1 MYEIVKVIRWYEGRC
16 RVTREKS
23 LTRKATKADVEKI
36 INKTPERYEGE
47 RAEFWDDMEQMG
59 CADYNG
65 YMIFERN

>member
-1 MYEIVKVIRWYEGRC
+1 M
-16 RVTREKS
+16 TRENS